1 MKWISRLRSRNQL
14 PDLLKTYPVYRA
26 PYPQRAMVLSVYQ
39 ALENLRYL
47 LDHKESRL
55 KILDQFLM
63 HWGINVLGSLRQE
76 KPETLVS
83 ALHKWSGTVWPQ
95 AHDERIA
102 NNKRWQ
108 ASCREGEEI
117 IYSLIMDT
125 AILLGELIIVHRPS
139 YVWAVDLNEENI
151 NFGRVSGKRCV
162 VQAKNLAEPDI
173 PIIVDVE
180 AIVVDRFLYP
190 NDFSQ
195 RHENLWWQA
204 VKDAI
209 SGTYEATDLF
219 DGIA

>member
-1 MKWISRLRSRNQL
+1 M
-14 PDLLKTYPVYRA
+14 
-26 PYPQRAMVLSVYQ
+26 MLSVDQ
-39 ALENLRYL
+39 AYENLRYL

-63 HWGINVLGSLRQE
+63 HWGINVLCSLRQD

-83 ALHKWSGTVWPQ
+83 ALHKWSGIVWPQ

-102 NNKRWQ
+102 TNKRWQ
-108 ASCREGEEI
+108 ETDREGGDI
-117 IYSLIMDT
+117 IYSLMMDT

-139 YVWAVDLNEENI
+139 YVWAVDLNEENL
-151 NFGRVSGKRCV
+151 NLGMVSGKRCV
-162 VQAKNLAEPDI
+162 VQANNPSEPAI

-195 RHENLWWQA
+195 RHENLWWQ
-204 VKDAI
+204 VVENAI
-209 SGTYEATDLF
+209 SGTYEATGLF
-219 DGIA
+219 DGIT